1 MCQALHFEQRRGAFS
16 IGSHVRDAAAYVCW
30 SFARAYQPT
39 AILDSFQVL
48 APALL
53 CTGCYDRE
61 VTCRRAAAAAFQE
74 SVGRLGAQNFPEGMD
89 IIASADYFSLGS
101 RRQSFLAVA
110 PSIARLPQYH
120 VPLFEH
126 VCNVKVCSW
135 DIRVRELAAEG
146 LAALVPLN
154 PEFAADHVFSVL
166 VPDCNSAESMEVQ
179 HGSILAVAAMLPV
192 LSSSGFVVDEQ
203 QRAAVIATA
212 IWVGQGK
219 GPQRIGKNADVISI
233 TICSLISTIS
243 SLNYALDTSQV
254 CQTSSVFTMYPTCSC
269 SHPASPFECMD
280 VNADSRMQLYVYVQ
294 CQHRSCVH
302 THIV

>member
-16 IGSHVRDAAAYVCW
+16 VGSHVRDAAAYVCW
-30 SFARAYQPT
+30 SFARAYQPS
-39 AILDSFQVL
+39 AILDSFMVL

-61 VTCRRAAAAAFQE
+61 VACRRAAAAAFQE
-74 SVGRLGAQNFPEGMD
+74 SVGRLGAENFPEGMD

-101 RRQSFLAVA
+101 RRQSFLTVA

-126 VCNVKVCSW
+126 VANIKVCSW

-146 LAALVPLN
+146 LSALVPLN
-154 PEFAADHVFSVL
+154 PEFAADHVYNVL
-166 VPDCNSAESMEVQ
+166 LPHCNSAESMELQ

-192 LSSSGFVVDEQ
+192 LSSSGFLVDDQ

-212 IWVGQGK
+212 VHIGQGK
-219 GPQRIGKNADVISI
+219 GPQRIGKNADVMAI
-233 TICSLISTIS
+233 TICNLIATIS
-243 SLNYALDTSQV
+243 SLQYALDESQV
-254 CQTSSVFTMYPTCSC
+254 CQAARFTAM
-269 SHPASPFECMD
+269 
-280 VNADSRMQLYVYVQ
+280 VLLQ
-294 CQHRSCVH
+294 
-302 THIV
+302 IV